1 MAQKL
6 QKMKMNLSRRIG
18 FSTGL
23 IVFVVILAISI
34 IAIIYSSNML
44 LKADEENIE
53 SLAVSGA
60 KQVEAV
66 TAMRLGVLYETAS
79 SDYVSSMNWMLQQ
92 RTLLDD
98 VERLG
103 YLDMA
108 VVSRDGMAQYI
119 LTGETADLS
128 DRDYVQKA
136 LAGESNVSDVI
147 TSKVTNEIVMMYA
160 VPIYKDGLI
169 MGALVGRKDGTA
181 LNEITDSLGVGERGY
196 AFIIGADS
204 TFYAHPNRDLVLEQ
218 VNAFEQIDSNGALK
232 EFAIELQKLGVGNQG
247 FVKYNYEGEKRMTA
261 MVPIPGTT
269 WTLGIGNYES
279 DVLENVSSLR
289 NFFIIVALIVTVLGV
304 IAGSFIGVTLAKPI
318 RGLQSSLEAISRYDL
333 TENLNE
339 THSKILER
347 NDEIGTIAK
356 SISSMKDNIVKLIQ
370 VVALNAEHI
379 ASSSEELTSTTE
391 QTSYSANEVARTI
404 EEIAKGASDQ
414 AKQTENGAMAAAT
427 LGELIAD
434 NQKNLTELNASVN
447 HVNGLSDNG
456 LVAVRELSEKN
467 TETDNASKKIY
478 NMVVETDKS
487 ADRIKVAS
495 EMIKNIADQT
505 NLLALNA
512 SIEAARAGEAGRG
525 FAVVAEEIRKLA
537 EQSNRFTNEISD
549 IIVELT
555 NNTETSVRVFETV
568 NTIMESQTVSVENT
582 IDKFNGI
589 REAIEKIRVII
600 ESLNAS
606 GSDMDDRK
614 EEMIEIMENLSAI
627 SEENAAGTEEASAS
641 VEMQTNS
648 MSEIANASES
658 LAKLAEELQ
667 IEISKFKY

>member
-119 LTGETADLS
+119 LTGETAALS

>member
-247 FVKYNYEGEKRMTA
+247 IVKYNYEGEKRMTA